1 MNHIY
6 IYIITFFIIRFF
18 YIIFP
23 VKYRCFTIFLYNFQ
37 QLGLRF
43 SVLPFCCRPE
53 SKQTHTLLNHTTKGN
68 KLLMCPLQAEACVFS
83 GKYCQRWLVM
93 SETVPRHGSFATLL
107 CTTCQSSRLFPSS
120 KVIKQPS
127 PWWQEAG
134 LGGAPMHDCAEPKNS
149 PTIYRCSHGP
159 FSWHLVLL
167 TFAFLQQHHSLW
179 HSREMTQ
186 GHSFHQNHSQV
197 RTPTTSV
204 GRLWYQ
210 NNRACIL

>member
-1 MNHIY
+1 MDGNFLRFQNY
-6 IYIITFFIIRFF
+6 KPYMYYYFFIIRFF

-43 SVLPFCCRPE
+43 SVFPFCCRPE
-53 SKQTHTLLNHTTKGN
+53 SKQTHTLLNHTTKGS
-68 KLLMCPLQAEACVFS
+68 KLLMWPSQAEACVFS

-127 PWWQEAG
+127 PW
-134 LGGAPMHDCAEPKNS
+134 
-149 PTIYRCSHGP
+149 
-159 FSWHLVLL
+159 
-167 TFAFLQQHHSLW
+167 
-179 HSREMTQ
+179 
-186 GHSFHQNHSQV
+186 
-197 RTPTTSV
+197 
-204 GRLWYQ
+204 
-210 NNRACIL
+210 

>member
-1 MNHIY
+1 
-6 IYIITFFIIRFF
+6 
-18 YIIFP
+18 
-23 VKYRCFTIFLYNFQ
+23 
-37 QLGLRF
+37 
-43 SVLPFCCRPE
+43 
-53 SKQTHTLLNHTTKGN
+53 
-68 KLLMCPLQAEACVFS
+68 MCPLQAEACVFS

-159 FSWHLVLL
+159 FFPGTLFSLPSPSSSS
-167 TFAFLQQHHSLW
+167 TAAFDTAERWLRARVS
-179 HSREMTQ
+179 TKT
-186 GHSFHQNHSQV
+186 SQV
-197 RTPTTSV
+197 RTPTPSV